1 MVLTYKTGHS
11 LTIVSGKRWQQMR
24 KLLTPA
30 FHADILK
37 PYTKL
42 FQESTRTLLVR
53 KKWSD
58 QDSHANF
65 YLLY

>member
-1 MVLTYKTGHS
+1 MVLIYKTGHS

-53 KKWSD
+53 KKWPD

-65 YLLY
+65 